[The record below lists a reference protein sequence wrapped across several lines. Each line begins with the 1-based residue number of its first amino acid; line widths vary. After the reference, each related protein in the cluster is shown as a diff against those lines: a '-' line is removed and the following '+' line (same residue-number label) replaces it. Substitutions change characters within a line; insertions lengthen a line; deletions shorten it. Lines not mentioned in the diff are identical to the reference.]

1 MYIMSLDNNFQD
13 NINKILQNL
22 NKNSNILKNDID
34 SLTILLI
41 EIKKYEE
48 KGVDITAII
57 EIIQNNINDITEF
70 LHNFHNN
77 LKLINDKLNTN
88 MLKFTNNTELIM
100 KKEKKQKNCCCFS
113 FLL

>member
-1 MYIMSLDNNFQD
+1 MSLDNNFQD

-22 NKNSNILKNDID
+22 NKNSNILNNDID
-34 SLTILLI
+34 NLTILLI

-88 MLKFTNNTELIM
+88 MLKFTNNTELII
-100 KKEKKQKNCCCFS
+100 KKEKKSNKCCCFS

>member
-22 NKNSNILKNDID
+22 NKNSNILKNDVD
-34 SLTILLI
+34 NLNILLI
-41 EIKKYEE
+41 ELKKYEE

-57 EIIQNNINDITEF
+57 KIIQNNINDITEF
-70 LHNFHNN
+70 LYSFHNN
-77 LKLINDKLNTN
+77 IKLINDKLNTN
-88 MLKFTNNTELIM
+88 MLKFTNNTELII
-100 KKEKKQKNCCCFS
+100 KKKTKSNKCCCFS

>member
-1 MYIMSLDNNFQD
+1 MSLDNNFQD

>member
-22 NKNSNILKNDID
+22 NKNSNILNNDID
-34 SLTILLI
+34 NLTILLI

-88 MLKFTNNTELIM
+88 MLKFTNNTELII
-100 KKEKKQKNCCCFS
+100 KKEKKSNKCCCFS